1 MGDKFE
7 EMVDHQAGRALHP
20 PLTKKW
26 RALLDCRLKDR
37 SSASLPRQTG
47 EEEEEV
53 EGNWAKHRPRYMVQ
67 LLSLDLWHN
76 GNAKTDKYMQ
86 LPHVNQPPLLL
97 FPLSR
102 EQSNYYTH
110 RRHMT
115 REVS

>member
-7 EMVDHQAGRALHP
+7 EMVDHQARRALHP

-47 EEEEEV
+47 EEEEV

-102 EQSNYYTH
+102 GNNLIIIHTGD
-110 RRHMT
+110 T
-115 REVS
+115 